1 MRSRLGSRGVEIND
15 NLKRNKEW
23 NKNKMKMKINK
34 TRIEQNVKIKD
45 KNRNRRK
52 KMEIWEEILKMLK
65 RNTDKRNTR

>member
-1 MRSRLGSRGVEIND
+1 MRSRIGSRGVEINN

-23 NKNKMKMKINK
+23 NKDNMKMKINK
-34 TRIEQNVKIKD
+34 TYIEQNVKIKD

-52 KMEIWEEILKMLK
+52 KMEIWEEISKMLK